1 MMAKLRMAAAA
12 LALVWAVGQPAT
24 GFAQT
29 ATVDA
34 DITCVTSKVDAPT
47 QQRIG
52 VALIGNPAASDAES
66 EREQGEVFELL
77 MPPLLSCSQAG
88 NWDTARQTDA
98 AFGAFAR
105 IAGLVVRA
113 RASAAGFDLPAI
125 QQSFDKQPEP
135 FRLQGYSKLLS
146 LEDTL
151 AGREAILAD
160 LRTRGVQTKP
170 MTDNPEL
177 FVLVM
182 KTMVMEVRI
191 KAGRAMF

>member
-12 LALVWAVGQPAT
+12 LALVWAVGQPAAAL
-24 GFAQT
+24 AQT
-29 ATVDA
+29 ATIDA

-47 QQRIG
+47 QLRIG
-52 VALIGNPAASDAES
+52 VALIGNPAASAAES

-113 RASAAGFDLPAI
+113 RASAAGFDL
-125 QQSFDKQPEP
+125 
-135 FRLQGYSKLLS
+135 
-146 LEDTL
+146 
-151 AGREAILAD
+151 
-160 LRTRGVQTKP
+160 
-170 MTDNPEL
+170 
-177 FVLVM
+177 
-182 KTMVMEVRI
+182 
-191 KAGRAMF
+191 

>member
-1 MMAKLRMAAAA
+1 
-12 LALVWAVGQPAT
+12 
-24 GFAQT
+24 
-29 ATVDA
+29 
-34 DITCVTSKVDAPT
+34 
-47 QQRIG
+47 
-52 VALIGNPAASDAES
+52 
-66 EREQGEVFELL
+66 
-77 MPPLLSCSQAG
+77 SCSQAG

-125 QQSFDKQPEP
+125 QQSFDKQPGP

-182 KTMVMEVRI
+182 KTMVMETRI